1 MADMNNQNPSK
12 GPKIEVGEG
21 FSIGERFWNHLQ
33 DDSLQSANKGKE
45 KYSYWWNINHHVC
58 MAIIFLLLNVYNLAS
73 LSTLECSNQ
82 SNNGMLFEIIH
93 IL

>member
-21 FSIGERFWNHLQ
+21 CSIGERFWNHLQ

-45 KYSYWWNINHHVC
+45 KYSY
-58 MAIIFLLLNVYNLAS
+58 
-73 LSTLECSNQ
+73 
-82 SNNGMLFEIIH
+82 
-93 IL
+93 